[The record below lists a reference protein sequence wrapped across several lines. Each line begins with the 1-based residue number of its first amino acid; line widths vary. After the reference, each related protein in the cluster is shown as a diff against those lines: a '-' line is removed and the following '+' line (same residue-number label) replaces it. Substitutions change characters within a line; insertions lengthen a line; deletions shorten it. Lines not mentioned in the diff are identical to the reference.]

1 MEKFVFGIVIFH
13 VILGFA
19 WIIYKLQFEKN
30 NSNKNKD

>member
-13 VILGFA
+13 VILGFT